1 MLVIS
6 KSKTK
11 QQQASNTLKISGVCI
26 ISSRDEKQHCDELG
40 YNILK

>member
-11 QQQASNTLKISGVCI
+11 QQQASNTLKTSGVC